1 MGPLIIRTHFLK
13 QLLLFFLLLTLMAC
27 GKPSKEECGGSKEEV
42 SGVGCV
48 DLEGPVSPSHKNLVI
63 DPLTGVPNE
72 ALTFETN
79 LELSNFN
86 YEEMEKALA
95 AADLIR
101 QVVASPEF
109 RDEIINHTVDGVR
122 TFVDN
127 QGLTNGEI
135 YQIIL
140 EGSEKLNPGRNNSL
154 DVKLRLYYEENN
166 IIGYTYSNSEYIWL
180 NRNYFSWYTPAQV
193 SGNLFHEWL
202 HKLGFMHSYEYTET
216 RKNSVP
222 YAIGYIMG
230 RLARNHM

>member
-1 MGPLIIRTHFLK
+1 MK
-13 QLLLFFLLLTLMAC
+13 KLLFLSLLITLAAC

-42 SGVGCV
+42 SNVGCV
-48 DLEGPVSPSHKNLVI
+48 DLEGALAPSNRNLVI

-79 LELSNFN
+79 LVLANFD
-86 YEEMEKALA
+86 YDEMEKVLA
-95 AADLIR
+95 AADLIKR
-101 QVVASPEF
+101 VVASTDF
-109 RDEIINHTVDGVR
+109 RNEIINHTVDGVR

-127 QGLTNGEI
+127 QGLTNEEI

-154 DVKLRLYYEENN
+154 DVKLRLYYEDTN

-180 NRNYFSWYTPAQV
+180 NQNYFSWYTPAQV

-202 HKLGFMHSYEYTET
+202 HKLGFMHSYEYTDS
-216 RKNSVP
+216 RKDSVP

-230 RLARNHM
+230 RLARDYN